1 MIPYIILNKIYL
13 YIWLMKQR
21 GLCVEYHKKIK
32 ILRNREYVGGIM
44 RLDGCGPVAIL
55 SKNY

>member
-1 MIPYIILNKIYL
+1 
-13 YIWLMKQR
+13 MKQR